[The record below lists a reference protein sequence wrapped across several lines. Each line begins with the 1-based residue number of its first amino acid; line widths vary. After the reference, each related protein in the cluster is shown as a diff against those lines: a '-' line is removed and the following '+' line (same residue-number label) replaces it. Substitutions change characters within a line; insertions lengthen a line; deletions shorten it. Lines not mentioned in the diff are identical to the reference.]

1 MSEKT
6 TKDRLKETEKLEA
19 EIKRSLSVVGVK
31 EAHKKI
37 EDIEKLRKK
46 SAILSIIERIDTF
59 LSNNESVLNGIAK
72 LIKKYPPEFHSPKF
86 PNLPLND
93 FF

>member
-37 EDIEKLRKK
+37 EDIEPLK
-46 SAILSIIERIDTF
+46 IENVRDIHAKTCGGLLGSSKVVNMF
-59 LSNNESVLNGIAK
+59 LNI
-72 LIKKYPPEFHSPKF
+72 
-86 PNLPLND
+86 
-93 FF
+93 